1 MSIKYKRDL
10 ERLWNTVSANIVLP
24 KTVKLTD
31 VEYSIGWNS
40 TTYILLELNN
50 QAIFFIL
57 DTDGPYVQLFS
68 HHHIK
73 KDMAEVAVTVKNLL
87 TQLIYPKQCS
97 QSKTAKSD

>member
-24 KTVKLTD
+24 KSVKVTD

-68 HHHIK
+68 HYHIK

>member
-10 ERLWNTVSANIVLP
+10 ERLWNTVSANIILP
-24 KTVKLTD
+24 KSVKVTD

-68 HHHIK
+68 HHQIK

>member
-10 ERLWNTVSANIVLP
+10 ERLWNTVSANIILP
-24 KTVKLTD
+24 KSVKVTD
-31 VEYSIGWNS
+31 VEYSIGRNS

-50 QAIFFIL
+50 QAIFFIM

-68 HHHIK
+68 HYHIK